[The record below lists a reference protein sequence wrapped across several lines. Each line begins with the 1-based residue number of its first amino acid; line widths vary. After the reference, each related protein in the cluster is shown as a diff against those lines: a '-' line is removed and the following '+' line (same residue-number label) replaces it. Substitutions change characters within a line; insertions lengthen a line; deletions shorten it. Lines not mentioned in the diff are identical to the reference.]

1 MNKIYTCNQPVI
13 NIYKKPNIKSEVI
26 SQILY
31 GEKFCAKNK
40 TNGFLQGYSIHDRY
54 QGYAKLHLFSHSDK
68 KKTHKIKSKEA
79 SLYLKPNIKS
89 KTAKKLLFNSKITLT
104 QQQGQF
110 IKEDKYWIQKKD
122 TEQIKSSFNFIKNYK
137 HFLHTKYL
145 WGGNSIKGIDC
156 SGLVQELMKNCG
168 QSCPRDSKD
177 QIKFF
182 KKKINLKNIKK
193 GDLLFW
199 KGHVAIALN
208 KKKLIHAF
216 GPMKKVVIMPIAKT
230 VTDLKKKSLPLL
242 SIKRPFK

>member
-13 NIYKKPNIKSEVI
+13 NIYKKPNLKSEVI

-54 QGYAKLHLFSHSDK
+54 QGYAKLNLFSHSDK

-122 TEQIKSSFNFIKNYK
+122 TEQIKSSFNFLKNYK

-156 SGLVQELMKNCG
+156 SGLVQELMKSANLR
-168 QSCPRDSKD
+168 CPRDSKD
-177 QIKFF
+177 QQKFF
-182 KKKINLKNIKK
+182 KKKISINNIQK

-199 KGHVAIALN
+199 KGHVAIAIS
-208 KKKLIHAF
+208 KTKLIHAF
-216 GPMKKVVIMPIAKT
+216 GPKKKVVIMTILQT
-230 VTDLKKKSLPLL
+230 INTIKKKSNLKLL
-242 SIKRPFK
+242 SIKRP